1 MKRRLPYKLLGN
13 YKLRGDYMT
22 KDVIL
27 REIINLRDR
36 LSEVKFQLVEE
47 NNSDE
52 KRHLNYYA
60 QELESDLKI
69 KMDELNQI
77 NC

>member
-1 MKRRLPYKLLGN
+1 
-13 YKLRGDYMT
+13 MT
-22 KDVIL
+22 KDIIL
-27 REIINLRDR
+27 NEIINLRDR
-36 LSEVKFQLVEE
+36 LSEVKFKLIDE
-47 NNSDE
+47 NNSDV

-60 QELESDLKI
+60 QELESDLKV